1 MSHQASHNSDGTQV
15 RAFDSTS
22 KLAVILIGA
31 IAAIAG
37 IVMGVANPFLSNA
50 ASSQGTMI
58 DTLFSVL
65 LGIATAVFVL
75 VQGLSALFH
84 RALCPHAG

>member
-1 MSHQASHNSDGTQV
+1 MSHQASHSSDGTQV
-15 RAFDSTS
+15 RAFDSSS

-50 ASSQGTMI
+50 VSSQGIMI

-65 LGIATAVFVL
+65 LGIATASL
-75 VQGLSALFH
+75 CPRSRLSALFH
-84 RALCPHAG
+84 CALCSDAG